1 MDESGTPPSD
11 PSPTSGDSNR
21 EAAPEPAA
29 PAPTAAAAAEVRRA
43 RGQDWESRRYQSIE
57 ACESVEEKL
66 REVEALSQGA
76 SGAEGFHRAEALLNE
91 VRALLGSDAP
101 DSPGRTLLG
110 PDRRACWDRWRKVR
124 DALKHVRAVQQEQD
138 YQALAA
144 PVVEVNEYAR
154 SGDAY
159 EAVRRVKEL
168 QARLGKAYLRRGQ
181 FEVLRKR
188 LSEAWQAAQARIGEL
203 RRERAA
209 RRNEWRARMEGHL
222 ARWRGTLGQKRAQ
235 RESLLRQLEALE
247 GAEPGAHP
255 EEAAAQAHGRR
266 QGLVER
272 LHRTEE
278 SIAELDERIRAT
290 SGKLGGRGP
299 RMPAGGGRATP
310 PPARPTGPGEE
321 GPPGVSPDEPDGT
334 PAAGS

>member
-29 PAPTAAAAAEVRRA
+29 PAPTASAAAEVRRA

-222 ARWRGTLGQKRAQ
+222 ARWRGAGRPPGGSRRA
-235 RESLLRQLEALE
+235 
-247 GAEPGAHP
+247 GARAAAGAGGAVAPHGGVHRRARRAHP
-255 EEAAAQAHGRR
+255 RDVREARRPRPPDAGGRRPCHAAAGAADG
-266 QGLVER
+266 
-272 LHRTEE
+272 T
-278 SIAELDERIRAT
+278 
-290 SGKLGGRGP
+290 GGRGAA
-299 RMPAGGGRATP
+299 RRLTGRAGRHSGSGLVARAGERCP
-310 PPARPTGPGEE
+310 RARPP
-321 GPPGVSPDEPDGT
+321 VDVK
-334 PAAGS
+334 